1 MAWIKDGSNTDGS
14 GDHIVSH
21 RPAIW
26 GFESVMGLRSSS
38 IFLFIFETK
47 INQELQQLYLD
58 RELIP
63 FLIPLLHRLNRMVCS
78 SWNGLFTQ

>member
-1 MAWIKDGSNTDGS
+1 MEATQTVRTTTSGASIRISNG
-14 GDHIVSH
+14 IE
-21 RPAIW
+21 I
-26 GFESVMGLRSSS
+26 ELY
-38 IFLFIFETK
+38 FLFIFETK
-47 INQELQQLYLD
+47 INQQLQQLYLD